1 MGVDL
6 WYYDNQEVTHKTT
19 QETQETKMTDQMTA
33 QEYAEK
39 VAAFAIHNDID
50 LDEFTPEQIAYAYF
64 KTQTAEVSLEELKAE
79 INS

>member
-1 MGVDL
+1 
-6 WYYDNQEVTHKTT
+6 
-19 QETQETKMTDQMTA
+19 MTDQMTA